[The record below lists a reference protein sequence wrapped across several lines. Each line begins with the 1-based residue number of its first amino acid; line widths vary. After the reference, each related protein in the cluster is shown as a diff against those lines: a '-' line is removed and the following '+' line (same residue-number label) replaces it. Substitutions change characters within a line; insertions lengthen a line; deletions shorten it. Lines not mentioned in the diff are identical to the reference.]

1 MDAQVNVVVRSC
13 HMCQL
18 NDKTGKSHP
27 ALLQQVLLAVD
38 IFGPFDS
45 ATSDYR
51 FAITLTDYY
60 SKWLEMYFTHTVIM
74 DSVVSFLSSVF
85 SRHKKSIEYFY

>member
-27 ALLQQVLLAVD
+27 VLLPQVLLAVD
-38 IFGPFDS
+38 IF
-45 ATSDYR
+45 
-51 FAITLTDYY
+51 I
-60 SKWLEMYFTHTVIM
+60 
-74 DSVVSFLSSVF
+74 
-85 SRHKKSIEYFY
+85 